1 MNYISI
7 FVKNTTMRKNLLIKI
22 LAVILFTSCSNDNG
36 DKDNTVD
43 PKSILIKK
51 ITETIYF
58 SNDSETQ
65 TLNFSYENNVLK
77 SVTSGKNRSEFVYN
91 GDKISKV
98 NYFKNDIANGST
110 TFYYDGDLLEYT
122 LSGANQDE
130 RTEYWY
136 KNGILNLQKSGYL
149 TGGNFVVQ
157 EQSIYSFDQ
166 NKNAT
171 EITEKSSLFGP
182 ETVSKNKYF
191 YDNKNNPMKFMNKYY
206 RLVFETEGFDGISNN
221 NVTSRE
227 YYSPV
232 TTETPVYYNFE
243 ITYNADEFPVEIKK
257 IAKSNNFVISKT
269 VIEYQ

>member
-1 MNYISI
+1 
-7 FVKNTTMRKNLLIKI
+7 MRKNLLINI
-22 LAVILFTSCSNDNG
+22 LTVILFASCSNDNE
-36 DKDNTVD
+36 DKDNTVN

-65 TLNFSYENNVLK
+65 ILDFSYENNVLK
-77 SVTSGKNRSEFVYN
+77 SVTSGKNRSEFLYS

-98 NYFKNDIANGST
+98 NYFKNDVADGTT
-110 TFYYDGDLLEYT
+110 TFNYDGDFLSYT

-130 RTEYWY
+130 RTEYAY
-136 KNGILNLQKSGYL
+136 KNGILASQKSGYL
-149 TGGNFVVQ
+149 SNSNFIVQ
-157 EQSIYSFDQ
+157 QEAAYSFDQ
-166 NKNAT
+166 NKNAAQ
-171 EITEKSSLFGP
+171 ITKRTALFGP
-182 ETVSKNKYF
+182 ETISKSKYF

-227 YYSPV
+227 YYYPV
-232 TTETPVYYNFE
+232 TTQTPVYYNFE
-243 ITYNADEFPVEIKK
+243 ITYNADDFPIEIKK
-257 IAKSNNFVISKT
+257 IAKKDNFVISKT

>member
-1 MNYISI
+1 
-7 FVKNTTMRKNLLIKI
+7 MRKKLLIKI
-22 LAVILFTSCSNDNG
+22 LAVVLFTSCSNDNG

-58 SNDSETQ
+58 SNDSETRI
-65 TLNFSYENNVLK
+65 LNFSYENNVLK
-77 SVTSGKNRSEFVYN
+77 SVTSDKNRSEFLYN

-98 NYFKNDIANGST
+98 DYFKNEIANGST
-110 TFYYDGDLLEYT
+110 TFNYDGDLLKYT

-130 RTEYWY
+130 RTEYAY
-136 KNGILNLQKSGYL
+136 TNGILASQKSGYL
-149 TGGNFVVQ
+149 TDGNFIVQ
-157 EQSIYSFDQ
+157 KQSIYSFDQ

-171 EITEKSSLFGP
+171 EITDKSSLFGP
-182 ETVSKNKYF
+182 ETISKSKYF
-191 YDNKNNPMKFMNKYY
+191 YENKNNPMKFMNKYF

-227 YYSPV
+227 YYYPV

-243 ITYNADEFPVEIKK
+243 ITYNADDFPIEIKK
-257 IAKSNNFVISKT
+257 IAKENNFVISKT

>member
-1 MNYISI
+1 
-7 FVKNTTMRKNLLIKI
+7 MRKNLLIKI
-22 LAVILFTSCSNDNG
+22 LAVILFTSCSNNNG

-58 SNDSETQ
+58 SNNSETQ
-65 TLNFSYENNVLK
+65 ILNFSYENNVLK
-77 SVTSGKNRSEFVYN
+77 SVASGKNRSEFLYN

-98 NYFKNDIANGST
+98 NYFENEIATGFT

-122 LSGANQDE
+122 LSGINQDE

-149 TGGNFVVQ
+149 TGGNFIVQ
-157 EQSIYSFDQ
+157 KQSIYSFDQ
-166 NKNAT
+166 NKNVT

-182 ETVSKNKYF
+182 ETISKSKYF
-191 YDNKNNPMKFMNKYY
+191 YENKNNPMKFMNKYY
-206 RLVFETEGFDGISNN
+206 RLVLETEGFDGISNN
-221 NVTSRE
+221 NVTSKE
-227 YYSPV
+227 YYYPV

-243 ITYNADEFPVEIKK
+243 IVYNADDFPIEIKK
-257 IAKSNNFVISKT
+257 IAKANNFVISKT